1 MERFTLRK
9 NDYLSRHTLGYFHQ
23 LYLGYQKPGNPDFL
37 NTLKNMLNRYSNY
50 QIEAARQEVYDRVRK
65 DLPAIIAERELDEV
79 VVVVV
84 PRSKVFKNP
93 SQLGFR
99 LTIQDCV
106 RVLRNN
112 GYPNIIDGTE
122 CIKRHTDTKTTHLH
136 KFLAGFYNTGHA
148 PYVGI
153 TKATCH
159 IDADKVRGK
168 TIILVDDIYTKTV
181 NVDEDC
187 IEALYKAGAER
198 VILYVIGY
206 TQHNN

>member
-37 NTLKNMLNRYSNY
+37 NTLKNMLNHYSNY

-106 RVLRNN
+106 RVLR
-112 GYPNIIDGTE
+112 IMD
-122 CIKRHTDTKTTHLH
+122 
-136 KFLAGFYNTGHA
+136 
-148 PYVGI
+148 
-153 TKATCH
+153 
-159 IDADKVRGK
+159 
-168 TIILVDDIYTKTV
+168 ILT
-181 NVDEDC
+181 
-187 IEALYKAGAER
+187 L
-198 VILYVIGY
+198 
-206 TQHNN
+206 

>member
-1 MERFTLRK
+1 
-9 NDYLSRHTLGYFHQ
+9 
-23 LYLGYQKPGNPDFL
+23 
-37 NTLKNMLNRYSNY
+37 MLNHYSNY

-136 KFLAGFYNTGHA
+136 KFLAGF
-148 PYVGI
+148 
-153 TKATCH
+153 
-159 IDADKVRGK
+159 
-168 TIILVDDIYTKTV
+168 IILDM
-181 NVDEDC
+181 
-187 IEALYKAGAER
+187 LLMWGLQR
-198 VILYVIGY
+198 PLVILMQIRYVAKQLY
-206 TQHNN
+206 